1 MNLGKKKLKVVSN
14 LCEMENR
21 QNVTRNQ
28 SKWEKMMVRP
38 NHYWLLACLQQNTTR
53 KQGRDLG
60 KNLTHTTDQKRYA
73 SQCRGIIK
81 TLITF
86 KIYSKTLLA

>member
-53 KQGRDLG
+53 KQGRFG
-60 KNLTHTTDQKRYA
+60 EESNSYHRPK
-73 SQCRGIIK
+73 
-81 TLITF
+81 
-86 KIYSKTLLA
+86 KIC